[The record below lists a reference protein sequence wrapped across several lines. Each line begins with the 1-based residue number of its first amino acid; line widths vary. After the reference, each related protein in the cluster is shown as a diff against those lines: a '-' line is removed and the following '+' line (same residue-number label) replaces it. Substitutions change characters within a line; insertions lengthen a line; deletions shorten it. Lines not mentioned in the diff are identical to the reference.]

1 METSDLLKRVRQIE
15 IKTRGLSNNIFAGQ
29 YHSAFKGKGMSFSEV
44 REYQYGDDVRD
55 IDWNV
60 TARYNKPFVKVFEE
74 ERELTVMLLIDVSNS
89 LDFGSVKGFI
99 HFKPSEVIPAAEK
112 MNVHLGSLEIQNE
125 AGEKRIINSSAES
138 EAKKITLTYKQSTF
152 SINFSALNFIA
163 PKSIQYAYRMGNMD
177 KEWIPIGERNTVYFA
192 ELHPGDYT
200 FEVRAAN
207 LSNNWSDTPTR
218 LNITVLPPWWASTP
232 AYASYI
238 VVTLAIIVG
247 FFWSWRRKTKRAMA
261 YNMQLFEDQKEKELY
276 QAKIDFFINI
286 AHEIRTPLTLIKN
299 PLERLLKSDKIGE
312 KENKSLTLMD
322 KNVSPSC
329 HWSTNCWTSAKQR

>member
-1 METSDLLKRVRQIE
+1 
-15 IKTRGLSNNIFAGQ
+15 
-29 YHSAFKGKGMSFSEV
+29 
-44 REYQYGDDVRD
+44 
-55 IDWNV
+55 
-60 TARYNKPFVKVFEE
+60 
-74 ERELTVMLLIDVSNS
+74 
-89 LDFGSVKGFI
+89 
-99 HFKPSEVIPAAEK
+99 
-112 MNVHLGSLEIQNE
+112 
-125 AGEKRIINSSAES
+125 
-138 EAKKITLTYKQSTF
+138 
-152 SINFSALNFIA
+152 
-163 PKSIQYAYRMGNMD
+163 MD

-238 VVTLAIIVG
+238 VSLSPSSSASSVLAPE
-247 FFWSWRRKTKRAMA
+247 TKRAMA

-299 PLERLLKSDKIGE
+299 RS
-312 KENKSLTLMD
+312 
-322 KNVSPSC
+322 NVS
-329 HWSTNCWTSAKQR
+329 

>member
-1 METSDLLKRVRQIE
+1 
-15 IKTRGLSNNIFAGQ
+15 
-29 YHSAFKGKGMSFSEV
+29 
-44 REYQYGDDVRD
+44 
-55 IDWNV
+55 
-60 TARYNKPFVKVFEE
+60 
-74 ERELTVMLLIDVSNS
+74 
-89 LDFGSVKGFI
+89 
-99 HFKPSEVIPAAEK
+99 
-112 MNVHLGSLEIQNE
+112 
-125 AGEKRIINSSAES
+125 
-138 EAKKITLTYKQSTF
+138 
-152 SINFSALNFIA
+152 
-163 PKSIQYAYRMGNMD
+163 MGNMD

-322 KNVSPSC
+322 KNVSRLLSLVNQLLDFRKTEIEGYRLSFVRTEIVSLLNDTAKRFQESATAHNLLLNLDLSLPELYVFVDKEAITKIFSNLF
-329 HWSTNCWTSAKQR
+329 TNAIKYAEQAFAPL